1 MDEAEGEI
9 VAFFFPAAGHAFVVG
24 VELTLRVAETRV
36 DERALGERVF
46 VAEGSRVDLGVGD
59 LAVVGVVDVGV
70 HVADAGLH
78 RAAENVE
85 RRGEM
90 HAIAGVGNGTLV
102 ELDVAFVIVED
113 AVFVEEAHIVK
124 DGTRVTGILEVLGGK
139 IGLHEAEVIGTG
151 EVERPGILK
160 VHVRLEFGAVAVGDG
175 GVLVRPVDESG
186 EVEGAGLSFSTESG
200 VAVVGSLVFVRVA
213 HGVLGID
220 RHAGEF
226 RRNVGDRVVIAA
238 RVVGHDG
245 VVAGDVVGPARGQ
258 SGGHGA
264 VEANGAR
271 VGDERAHAA
280 GVDRTEPALD
290 EERGFA
296 VKQLAVRLEGARAG
310 LEAVFKLEAHRHAVA
325 EVFRAA
331 DAEAGGGVCAR
342 FHAEGVDFGAGAA
355 DAVDGRTGFT
365 VLIEKARIDDTVHRD
380 LGSHG
385 SAGKSAENGESD
397 KTLLHFFFPLMVD
410 KRQSGRG
417 SRRPL
422 RTSSDSTAP

>member
-1 MDEAEGEI
+1 M
-9 VAFFFPAAGHAFVVG
+9 
-24 VELTLRVAETRV
+24 
-36 DERALGERVF
+36 
-46 VAEGSRVDLGVGD
+46 
-59 LAVVGVVDVGV
+59 
-70 HVADAGLH
+70 
-78 RAAENVE
+78 
-85 RRGEM
+85 
-90 HAIAGVGNGTLV
+90 
-102 ELDVAFVIVED
+102 
-113 AVFVEEAHIVK
+113 
-124 DGTRVTGILEVLGGK
+124 
-139 IGLHEAEVIGTG
+139 
-151 EVERPGILK
+151 
-160 VHVRLEFGAVAVGDG
+160 
-175 GVLVRPVDESG
+175 
-186 EVEGAGLSFSTESG
+186 
-200 VAVVGSLVFVRVA
+200 
-213 HGVLGID
+213 
-220 RHAGEF
+220 
-226 RRNVGDRVVIAA
+226 
-238 RVVGHDG
+238 
-245 VVAGDVVGPARGQ
+245 AGDVVGPARGQ

-280 GVDRTEPALD
+280 GVDCTEPALD